1 MTDEIMI
8 ERLEAAH
15 DRALA
20 KLHLGC
26 TMYDDDYEEDEAN
39 RASHWDEWMIDN
51 AIDCAREEM

>member
-26 TMYDDDYEEDEAN
+26 TMYDDDYSRRNVRED
-39 RASHWDEWMIDN
+39 SS
-51 AIDCAREEM
+51 